1 MALLN
6 ASDQLNARPP
16 WVAIVGVDG
25 SGKSAVIQQ
34 ILRHHQSELAAEIIV
49 LERARK
55 AAPAGQPIQNYARPP
70 HAPLVSI
77 AKLCWVALRWQLE
90 YRRKYRSLRCCP
102 VLMVS
107 DHCYFAGMSIDPL
120 RYRYG
125 GPPGLAAWMSRHV
138 PRPHAFIFLDAPFE
152 VIYARKQEA
161 SPQETRA
168 LIERYRQWAARTPN
182 VFTIDASQPL
192 EQVSTQAARQIAL
205 ILQSPGADL
214 SR

>member
-1 MALLN
+1 MN
-6 ASDQLNARPP
+6 ASHQLNTRPP

-55 AAPAGQPIQNYARPP
+55 AAPTGQPIQNYAQPP

-77 AKLCWVALRWQLE
+77 AKLCWVALRWQLQ
-90 YRRKYRSLRCCP
+90 YRRNYHPLRRRP
-102 VLMVS
+102 ALLLS
-107 DHCYFAGMSIDPL
+107 DHDCFNGVVIDPL

-125 GPPGLAAWMSRHV
+125 GPPGLAAWVSRHV

-182 VFTIDASQPL
+182 TFTIDASQPL
-192 EQVSTQAARQIAL
+192 EQVSAQAARKIAL

-214 SR
+214 TR